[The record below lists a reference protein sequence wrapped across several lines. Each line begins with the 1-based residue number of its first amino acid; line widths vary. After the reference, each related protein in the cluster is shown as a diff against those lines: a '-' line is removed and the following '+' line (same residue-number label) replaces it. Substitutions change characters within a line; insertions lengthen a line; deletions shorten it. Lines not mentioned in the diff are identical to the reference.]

1 MNLFGVQNRFGDKEI
16 VVDTEANVVKHYSRG
31 DLQERLLQALQTE
44 GRDPDHLHQDD
55 LAGADEFHIGGI
67 KSTED
72 LARGAG
78 IHSDS
83 RVLDVGSG
91 IGGPAR
97 LFAQRFGAKV
107 DGVDLTP
114 EFVQVAR
121 SLTER
126 TGLSGQVT
134 FSQGS
139 ALALPFG
146 ADEFD
151 VATMLHVGMNID
163 EKAALF
169 AEVFRV
175 LKPGGVFAV
184 YDVMRMSDDEPTFP
198 LPWCTVPADSFVR
211 TPLEYSEGLEA
222 AGFAVDSERNC
233 REFGIAF
240 MERGQARTAE
250 KGPSQL
256 GPLLVLGPDGP
267 PRMANLL
274 AAFRAGVLA
283 PVEIFARK
291 P

>member
-1 MNLFGVQNRFGDKEI
+1 MS
-16 VVDTEANVVKHYSRG
+16 HYSLG
-31 DLQERLLQALQTE
+31 ELEAKFLAALRAA
-44 GRDPDHLHQDD
+44 GRDPEHLHQED

-78 IHSDS
+78 IHSGS
-83 RVLDVGSG
+83 HVLDVGSG

-107 DGVDLTP
+107 NGVDLTP

-121 SLTER
+121 LLTER

-134 FSQGS
+134 FNQGS

-146 ADEFD
+146 DDEFD

-163 EKAALF
+163 DKAALF

-184 YDVMRMSDDEPTFP
+184 YDVMQMVDDEPTYP
-198 LPWCTVPADSFVR
+198 LPWSTVPADSFVCS
-211 TPLEYSEGLEA
+211 PMEYSEGLEA
-222 AGFAVDSERNC
+222 AGFAVDSERN
-233 REFGIAF
+233 RRDFGIAF
-240 MERGQARTAE
+240 MERGQARAAE
-250 KGPSQL
+250 KGPSPL

-274 AAFRAGVLA
+274 AAFRTGILA

>member
-1 MNLFGVQNRFGDKEI
+1 M
-16 VVDTEANVVKHYSRG
+16 DTEANVVKHYSRG
-31 DLQERLLQALQTE
+31 DLQERLLEALQAE
-44 GRDPDHLHQDD
+44 GRDPDHLQQDD
-55 LAGADEFHIGGI
+55 LSGADEFHIGGI
-67 KSTED
+67 KATED

-107 DGVDLTP
+107 NGVDLTP

-139 ALALPFG
+139 ALALPFDE
-146 ADEFD
+146 DEFD
-151 VATMLHVGMNID
+151 VATMLHVGMNIED
-163 EKAALF
+163 KAALF

-198 LPWCTVPADSFVR
+198 LPWSTAQADSFIGS
-211 TPLEYSEGLEA
+211 PMEYSQGLEA
-222 AGFAVDSERNC
+222 AGFAVDTERNR

-240 MERGQARTAE
+240 MERGQARVAE
-250 KGPSQL
+250 KGPSPL

-274 AAFRAGVLA
+274 AAFRTGTLA

>member
-1 MNLFGVQNRFGDKEI
+1 MKLLGVKNWSGRREI
-16 VVDTEANVVKHYSRG
+16 IVDTEANVIKHYSRG
-31 DLQERLLQALQTE
+31 DLQERLLEALRAE

-83 RVLDVGSG
+83 RVLDVGCG

-97 LFAQRFGAKV
+97 LFAQRFGATV
-107 DGVDLTP
+107 HGVDLTP

-126 TGLSGQVT
+126 TGLSGQVS
-134 FSQGS
+134 FSEAS
-139 ALALPFG
+139 ALALPF
-146 ADEFD
+146 AQDEFD
-151 VATMLHVGMNID
+151 VATMLHVGMNIED
-163 EKAALF
+163 KAALF

-175 LKPGGVFAV
+175 LKPGGIFAI
-184 YDVMRMSDDEPTFP
+184 YDVMRMGDDEPTFP
-198 LPWCTVPADSFVR
+198 LPWSTVPADSYVR
-211 TPLEYSEGLEA
+211 TPLDYSDGLEA
-222 AGFAVDSERNC
+222 AGFAVDSERNL
-233 REFGIAF
+233 RGFGVEF
-240 MERGQARTAE
+240 MERGQARAAE
-250 KGPSQL
+250 KGPSPL

-274 AAFRAGVLA
+274 AAFRNHALA
-283 PVEIFARK
+283 PVEIFARR

>member
-1 MNLFGVQNRFGDKEI
+1 M
-16 VVDTEANVVKHYSRG
+16 DTEANVVRHYSRG
-31 DLQERLLQALQTE
+31 DLQERLLEALQAE
-44 GRDPDHLHQDD
+44 GRDPDHLHQED

-67 KSTED
+67 KATED
-72 LARGAG
+72 LASSAG
-78 IHSDS
+78 IHSGS

-97 LFAQRFGAKV
+97 HFAHRFGATV
-107 DGVDLTP
+107 HGVDLTP

-121 SLTER
+121 SLTEL
-126 TGLSGQVT
+126 TGLGGQVT

-146 ADEFD
+146 DDEFD

-163 EKAALF
+163 DKAALF

-198 LPWCTVPADSFVR
+198 LPWSTVPADSFVG
-211 TPLEYSEGLEA
+211 TPLEYSEGMEA
-222 AGFAVDSERNC
+222 AGFAVDSERN
-233 REFGIAF
+233 RRDFGIAF

-250 KGPSQL
+250 KGPSPL